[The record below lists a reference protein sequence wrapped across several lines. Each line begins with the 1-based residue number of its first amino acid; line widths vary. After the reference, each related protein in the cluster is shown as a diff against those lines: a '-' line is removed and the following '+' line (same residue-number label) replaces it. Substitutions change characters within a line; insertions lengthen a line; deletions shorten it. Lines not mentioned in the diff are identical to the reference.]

1 MADVKISGL
10 PASTTPLAGTEVLPI
25 VQSGVTKQVAVSDL
39 TSGRSVSATSFTPSG
54 ATVPANG
61 VYLPSANTLG
71 FATNSTGAVWV
82 DSAQKVGVGTSTPA
96 TTFQINGAIAN
107 TGGVSSSSFSGAAAV
122 VNASASSATAGTHGS
137 SLVFAQSWASGTPSS
152 VIATGQITGVKTAN
166 DGSFGGGLAFW
177 TSNGGGTDLAERMRL
192 NSAGDVTVNTGNIVI
207 GTAAKG
213 IDFSAN
219 TGTAGMTSELL
230 NWYEEGNWT
239 PVDGSGAGL
248 SITVVS
254 AKYTRVGNIV
264 TVQVK
269 VTYPATAS
277 AAGAAIGGLPFTPA
291 TECAGAYYSGVAAGP
306 TYYVAG
312 VMYFATAAGAAVSNV
327 TLSGQSVIY
336 NMTYA
341 V

>member
-1 MADVKISGL
+1 MADKKISAL
-10 PASTTPLAGTEVLPI
+10 TAASTPLAGTEVLPI
-25 VQSGVTKQVAVSDL
+25 VQGASTVKVAVSDL
-39 TSGRSVSATSFTPSG
+39 TAGR
-54 ATVPANG
+54 
-61 VYLPSANTLG
+61 
-71 FATNSTGAVWV
+71 AV
-82 DSAQKVGVGTSTPA
+82 
-96 TTFQINGAIAN
+96 
-107 TGGVSSSSFSGAAAV
+107 
-122 VNASASSATAGTHGS
+122 SASSVTSTGNSTFNTTANIGWRVGARSDNAISAIYPNAITPDSTNYALQASSTITYLNSPGSTSLAVSDNAIATAT
-137 SLVFAQSWASGTPSS
+137 
-152 VIATGQITGVKTAN
+152 ATALTLPNAN
-166 DGSFGGGLAFW
+166 L
-177 TSNGGGTDLAERMRL
+177 
-192 NSAGDVTVNTGNIVI
+192 VI

-219 TGTAGMTSELL
+219 ANAPGMTSELL
-230 NWYEEGNWT
+230 NWYETGTWT